1 MPAAIGWKWT
11 LCKYSVKGYHSKLY
25 VIIEVLLINGNV
37 RCVTCFF
44 VFVAQDKPKSVK
56 QKTTS
61 IQSLAHLLR
70 EFCSNTWHTSANFFL
85 RDFFVGLLLANDIA
99 ISAVLLLLLSSPTIL
114 FLPRFL
120 LLRSTT
126 SPPPQES
133 NFLLDRRT
141 ASSLHLVTLINSL
154 TFQITTVSP
163 KYWIFA
169 SLNAPLATLELR
181 FLVAMRVIASVP
193 ARMDWVLR
201 SVSRASRWG
210 SQVGLVQHWMQADW
224 RQSV

>member
-1 MPAAIGWKWT
+1 M
-11 LCKYSVKGYHSKLY
+11 
-25 VIIEVLLINGNV
+25 LLINGNV

-44 VFVAQDKPKSVK
+44 FFVAQDKPKSVK

-61 IQSLAHLLR
+61 IQSLAHFLR

-85 RDFFVGLLLANDIA
+85 RDFFFVDFLLAIDST
-99 ISAVLLLLLSSPTIL
+99 ISTVLLLLLSLSSSPSIL

-120 LLRSTT
+120 LLLSTT
-126 SPPPQES
+126 SSPSQES
-133 NFLLDRRT
+133 NFLLDRRA